1 MKRKFFAVV
10 LIFCALIAL
19 TTGALFYAETVS
31 ADGDA
36 KSEQLLALNE
46 IEQLA
51 IKGDLKAIREKAA
64 LLSETLRADELRTRK
79 NIIYLG
85 AFFVL
90 LSGAEFLYLYCM
102 VLKPFEKLE
111 SFSESIASGNFDVP
125 LEYERTNYFGAFT
138 WAFDSMRNE
147 ITKARGGEKE
157 AIENN
162 KTIIATLSHD
172 IKTPI
177 ASIKAYAEG
186 LEANMDNTFEKRQR
200 YISVI
205 MAKCDEVSKLTDDLF
220 THSLS
225 DLDKLN
231 IAPEKTELGK
241 FFEAVLKE
249 IGAEKNDILYQ
260 KPEYCVWVSAD
271 KRRLTQVAENLV
283 NNARKYAGTDIS
295 ISVGKND
302 GNAEIHFRDFGKGIP
317 DEDMP
322 FVFGKF
328 YRGRNCGEEQGSGLG
343 LYIVKYIAE
352 RSEGKV
358 LLHNF
363 PDGLEVVV
371 RLPLINTNPF

>member
-31 ADGDA
+31 AYGDSR
-36 KSEQLLALNE
+36 SEQLMALNE

-51 IKGDLKAIREKAA
+51 IRGDLKATREKAG
-64 LLSETLRADELRTRK
+64 LLSETLRADKHRAEK

-111 SFSESIASGNFDVP
+111 SFAENIAGGNFDVP
-125 LEYERTNYFGAFT
+125 LGYERKNYFGAFT

-147 ITKARGGEKE
+147 ITKARDGEKE

-205 MAKCDEVSKLTDDLF
+205 MTKCDEVSKLTDDLF

-225 DLDKLN
+225 DLDKLK
-231 IAPEKTELGK
+231 IVPEKTELGK

-249 IGAEKNDILYQ
+249 IGAERNDILYQ
-260 KPEYCVWVSAD
+260 NPEYCVWVSAD
-271 KRRLTQVAENLV
+271 RRRLTQVAENLV

-295 ISVGKND
+295 ISVEKSD
-302 GNAEIHFRDFGKGIP
+302 GNAEIRFRDFGNGIP

-363 PDGLEVVV
+363 PNGLEVTV
-371 RLPLINTNPF
+371 RLPLINEK

>member
-31 ADGDA
+31 AYGDSR
-36 KSEQLLALNE
+36 SEQLMALNE

-51 IKGDLKAIREKAA
+51 IRGDLKATREKAA
-64 LLSETLRADELRTRK
+64 LLSETLRTDKHRAEK

-111 SFSESIASGNFDVP
+111 SFAENIAGGNFDVP
-125 LEYERTNYFGAFT
+125 LGYERKNYFGAFT

-147 ITKARGGEKE
+147 ITKARDGEKE

-205 MAKCDEVSKLTDDLF
+205 MTKCDEVSKLTDDLF

-225 DLDKLN
+225 DLDKLK
-231 IAPEKTELGK
+231 IVPEKTELGK

-249 IGAEKNDILYQ
+249 IGAERNDILYQ
-260 KPEYCVWVSAD
+260 NPEYCVWVSAD
-271 KRRLTQVAENLV
+271 RRRLTQVAENLV

-295 ISVGKND
+295 ISVEKSD
-302 GNAEIHFRDFGKGIP
+302 GNAEIRFRDFGNGIP

-363 PDGLEVVV
+363 PNGLEVTV
-371 RLPLINTNPF
+371 RLPLINEK

>member
-1 MKRKFFAVV
+1 M
-10 LIFCALIAL
+10 
-19 TTGALFYAETVS
+19 
-31 ADGDA
+31 
-36 KSEQLLALNE
+36 
-46 IEQLA
+46 
-51 IKGDLKAIREKAA
+51 
-64 LLSETLRADELRTRK
+64 
-79 NIIYLG
+79 
-85 AFFVL
+85 L

-231 IAPEKTELGK
+231 IAPEKTELGE